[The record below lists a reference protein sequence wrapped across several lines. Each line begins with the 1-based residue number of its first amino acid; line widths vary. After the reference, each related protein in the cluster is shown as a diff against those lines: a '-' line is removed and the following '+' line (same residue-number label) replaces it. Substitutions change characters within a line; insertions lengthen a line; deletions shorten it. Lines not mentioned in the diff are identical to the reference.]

1 MRRDLREESRDGN
14 LFWFFFSVDTNAWTL
29 FCQMHGH
36 RSCLPPGEGLFCIFF
51 VKTNGSRTVAK
62 PGTKSCGVK
71 LPIYQGPIPK
81 YLKIE
86 GVLQKSCGVS

>member
-1 MRRDLREESRDGN
+1 MKHYALHTTFYYMANIAMRN
-14 LFWFFFSVDTNAWTL
+14 KIVW
-29 FCQMHGH
+29 
-36 RSCLPPGEGLFCIFF
+36 CI
-51 VKTNGSRTVAK
+51 TVAK